1 MGKFKLKFGQRKP
14 PKHLESSSNTVLM
27 EHMITPLSQ
36 EYSKDACYS
45 QVRITILLSLPQSY
59 TQKLSFVD
67 AEWLQ
72 FLVTNLSSS
81 HLLIPVGL
89 IRNTLSSAQS
99 KAPPFIHLSKFLNLP
114 KNQKHLFVIL
124 FLKLMLQ
131 KLLFVP
137 LTTSCNQFSLA
148 SFLQNHSLI

>member
-72 FLVTNLSSS
+72 CLVINLSSS
-81 HLLIPVGL
+81 HLLIPIGL
-89 IRNTLSSAQS
+89 IKNTPSLAQS
-99 KAPPFIHLSKFLNLP
+99 KVPPFTHLSKFLNLP

-124 FLKLMLQ
+124 LQKFMLP